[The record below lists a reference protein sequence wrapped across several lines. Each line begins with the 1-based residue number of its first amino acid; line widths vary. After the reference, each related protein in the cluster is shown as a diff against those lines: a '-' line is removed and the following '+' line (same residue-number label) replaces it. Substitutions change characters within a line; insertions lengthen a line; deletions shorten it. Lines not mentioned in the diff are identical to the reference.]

1 MTECNSFPLVESSL
15 IPVLA
20 MTDLIRKLQFAMAEV
35 DLIELQ
41 LQRNDAVSSG
51 RFALLRL
58 HFQML

>member
-1 MTECNSFPLVESSL
+1 
-15 IPVLA
+15 